1 MARRGAWQYHA
12 AFGLAAQCPVTRKPT
27 MPDPLRLQALIEDC
41 ARGRQV
47 ALADLYRETSPHLF
61 ALAVRILRRSDW
73 AEEVLQDSFI
83 NIWRNA
89 ARYSSEQSQVMTWM
103 TRIVRNRCIDLL
115 RRPDIERPEG
125 DGDLVQAWADD
136 APGPLE
142 RLQSSQ
148 DGQRLA
154 DCMKQ
159 LDSRQRQAIALS
171 FFDDLS
177 HGEIAARL
185 QTPLGTIKSWVRRGL
200 ERLKRCLS

>member
-1 MARRGAWQYHA
+1 
-12 AFGLAAQCPVTRKPT
+12 
-27 MPDPLRLQALIEDC
+27 MPDPIRLQALIQDC
-41 ARGRQV
+41 ERGQES
-47 ALADLYRETSPHLF
+47 ALAELYRQTSPHLF

-115 RRPDIERPEG
+115 RRPDLERPDA
-125 DGDLVQAWADD
+125 DGELTLAWADD
-136 APGPLE
+136 APGPFE
-142 RLQSSQ
+142 RLQTDQ
-148 DGQRLA
+148 DARRLA
-154 DCMKQ
+154 DCLKQ
-159 LDSRQRQAIALS
+159 LEGQQRTAIALS

-177 HGEIAARL
+177 HGEIARRL
-185 QTPLGTIKSWVRRGL
+185 QAPLGTIKSWVRRGM